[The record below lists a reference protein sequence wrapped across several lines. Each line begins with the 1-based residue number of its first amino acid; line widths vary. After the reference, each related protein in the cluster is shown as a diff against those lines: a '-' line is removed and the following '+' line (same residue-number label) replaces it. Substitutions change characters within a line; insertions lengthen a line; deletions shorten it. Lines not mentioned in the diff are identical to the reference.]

1 MQGRELL
8 ARRDFAPRRVENC
21 PRVGILLHEEL
32 RTAFASGFCFAQG
45 RGLRARGYFAPR
57 RVGNC
62 VRVGILLCIL
72 RHSYG
77 VHPVTLVYQ
86 GLRYRLPLPKIFRPV
101 GACFYQGLCY
111 RLPLPEVFRPVGA
124 GFSFS
129 KQKCKVIPTEN
140 RIFAR

>member
-1 MQGRELL
+1 MQGRELI
-8 ARRDFAPRRVENC
+8 ARRDFCSAQGLGLLSRRYFAPRRVENC
-21 PRVGILLHEEL
+21 FRAGILLREGFG
-32 RTAFASGFCFAQG
+32 TAFA
-45 RGLRARGYFAPR
+45 P
-57 RVGNC
+57 
-62 VRVGILLCIL
+62 GILLCIL

-86 GLRYRLPLPKIFRPV
+86 GLR
-101 GACFYQGLCY
+101 Y

>member
-21 PRVGILLHEEL
+21 PRVGILLRARL
-32 RTAFASGFCFAQG
+32 GTARASGFCFAQG
-45 RGLRARGYFAPR
+45 WGLPARRDFAPR
-57 RVGNC
+57 RVGDC

-86 GLRYRLPLPKIFRPV
+86 GLRYRLPLPK
-101 GACFYQGLCY
+101 
-111 RLPLPEVFRPVGA
+111 VFRPVGA